1 MYLPVLSNK
10 PAFYGAKSRSILLIL
25 SSLLVAGCFEAKSQQ
40 CMRLTRIVEQAVQ
53 CIVAEERNQS
63 LVAVDCGEYTDAF
76 RALGLSSY
84 DAEKIVDTNIDSF
97 YKKFKGKDF
106 CTDADPAWISR
117 NVS

>member
-1 MYLPVLSNK
+1 MYGTSSK
-10 PAFYGAKSRSILLIL
+10 SILLVLSALIL
-25 SSLLVAGCFEAKSQQ
+25 SGCFEAKSQQ
-40 CMRLTRIVEQAVQ
+40 CKRLTRIVEQAVQ

-84 DAEKIVDTNIDSF
+84 DAQKIVDTNIDTF
-97 YKKFKGKDF
+97 YEKFKGKDF
-106 CTDADPAWISR
+106 CTDVDPAWISR